1 MSQDATFGQATHT
14 LTVIDQQKPSTQD
27 LKVLHDGYLADL
39 LRAIKLGT
47 VPLRA
52 DFQKLLGLLPE
63 LKIFKTLTLGL
74 HKSPKD
80 YRKALESAG
89 FRIGDYA
96 NQILKKIS
104 VAKAKTEVD
113 LVLVTVAELGF
124 KDGARRAAIYARAI
138 ELGLELCPSEV
149 GPVLRLATKD
159 SPWILVG
166 MEPIIDSDGDLRVFI
181 VDADSGARWLH
192 SHCGCPGHF
201 WYGGNQWVF
210 VRPRLP
216 AGKAGK

>member
-1 MSQDATFGQATHT
+1 MATRSFDQAFR
-14 LTVIDQQKPSTQD
+14 LLELIREKNSSSEQLQAIFNSG
-27 LKVLHDGYLADL
+27 LLGDL
-39 LRAIKLGT
+39 LDGNIGQVNRDEFRK
-47 VPLRA
+47 V
-52 DFQKLLGLLPE
+52 LGLLPTKPE

-96 NQILKKIS
+96 SQILNKIS

-124 KDGARRAAIYARAI
+124 KDGARRDAIYARAI
-138 ELGLELCPSEV
+138 ELGLERCPAEV
-149 GPVLRLATKD
+149 GPALRLATKD

-166 MEPIIDSDGDLRVFI
+166 MEPITDSDGSLSVFS
-181 VDADSGARWLH
+181 VVVGSDGRWL
-192 SHCGCPGHF
+192 SSGCGFPGSF
-201 WYGGNQWVF
+201 WGGGGRWVF
-210 VRPRLP
+210 VRPR
-216 AGKAGK
+216 K